1 MIRILADHT
10 VNSSIA
16 ILDRLAH
23 LLVLAADVEP
33 PRNRM
38 YFRSGKFEALRYRH
52 QVLIPDSLMD
62 LTKSKELSFLLEYR
76 DGFAHTMRL
85 NSAALGAAAVD
96 QYLDDKGQVQRVRSA
111 NWSSEELLGISLM
124 SFELVRK
131 ALREIGLLCQTL
143 LQRNLK

>member
-16 ILDRLAH
+16 VLDRLAH

-38 YFRSGKFEALRYRH
+38 YFRSGKFEVLRDKH
-52 QVLIPDSLMD
+52 QIPISDSLMD
-62 LTKSKELSFLLEYR
+62 LSKGEELRFLLEYR
-76 DGFAHTMRL
+76 DGFANTIRL
-85 NSAALGAAAVD
+85 NTAALGAAAVD
-96 QYLDDKGQVQRVRSA
+96 RYLDDAGQVQRVRSA

-124 SFELVRK
+124 SFELVRT
-131 ALREIGLLCQTL
+131 ALLEIGLHCQAL
-143 LQRNLK
+143 IQRPA